1 MDEEELG
8 RSVLCILGVLLLP
21 DLGEVPH
28 VQPAVGAGA
37 GQDRLIVGR
46 PLHLGRNYL
55 ISFSF
60 NTDTEQ
66 ASTHL
71 ENFIL
76 VRFKRVQLQ
85 LEIPKVPEGN
95 LSIEDE
101 VRAVRVFKS
110 PFCQQIL
117 WQG

>member
-8 RSVLCILGVLLLP
+8 RSVLGILGVLLLP

-28 VQPAVGAGA
+28 VQPAVRAGA

-76 VRFKRVQLQ
+76 VRFKRVQLE
-85 LEIPKVPEGN
+85 LEIPKIPQGN
-95 LSIEDE
+95 LS
-101 VRAVRVFKS
+101 RFKVNH
-110 PFCQQIL
+110 IL
-117 WQG
+117 HF